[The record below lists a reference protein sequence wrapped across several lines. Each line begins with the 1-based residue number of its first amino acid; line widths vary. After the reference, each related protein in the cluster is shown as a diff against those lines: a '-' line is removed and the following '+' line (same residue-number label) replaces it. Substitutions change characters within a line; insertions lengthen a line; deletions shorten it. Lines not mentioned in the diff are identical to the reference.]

1 MSKTDRSLPV
11 PPLATQDPKSQE
23 MVRAWVA
30 NGGLHCSLNIGVFGK
45 DNELIGWGILLS
57 DIARHVGDALKQQ
70 AGADPDAVVRA
81 IQVTFNRELQ
91 SPTANTQGSFS

>member
-1 MSKTDRSLPV
+1 MKASDRSLPI
-11 PPLATQDPKSQE
+11 PPVANEDSKSQE

-30 NGGLHCSLNIGVFGK
+30 NGGLHCSINIGVFGK

-70 AGADPDAVVRA
+70 EGSDPEQVVRA
-81 IQVTFNRELQ
+81 IQTTFNRELQ
-91 SPTANTQGSFS
+91 SPTADTKGSFS